1 MYNKYF
7 TMKKSLLREAI
18 KNEIISTL
26 SKGSLNENAPGFANR
41 KMGDPLPTLESVK
54 AAYEAKKEKVNE
66 RMAYDVELED
76 VVYTPEG
83 DEVKVV
89 DIRDIGG
96 SNERAY
102 TVEKTDGTRF
112 ELGDKSLE
120 LTGDKLK
127 RDSEGIE
134 GVSKYY
140 SKKDVSEMKPQGYDD
155 REDESLGARRGA
167 EKGKKQSMKD
177 RRDDSYGKFGKR
189 DAEEKGKNKINKEE
203 MSKDKLK
210 EGHSLSSED
219 LDVLK
224 SLASSDDIS
233 LRAVKVLKS
242 LIKSNIKQGDLG
254 TKVDE
259 ASSIREEDEMSDDD
273 KDKAASKEA
282 KKKDSIASIS
292 NKLQKLIA
300 KMKEKAKDFKE
311 AEGKAKDKLKD
322 DLKDMTVEKKKLEKS
337 L

>member
-7 TMKKSLLREAI
+7 TMKKSLLKEAI
-18 KNEIISTL
+18 KSEIISTL
-26 SKGSLNENAPGFANR
+26 SKGLLNENAPGFANR

-66 RMAYDVELED
+66 RMAYDIELED

-96 SNERAY
+96 SNEQAY

-140 SKKDVSEMKPQGYDD
+140 STKNEIAATGPGQTTTLADFDEEDDDMVRVSQKDIKFHLD
-155 REDESLGARRGA
+155 AF
-167 EKGKKQSMKD
+167 EKG
-177 RRDDSYGKFGKR
+177 
-189 DAEEKGKNKINKEE
+189 NI
-203 MSKDKLK
+203 
-210 EGHSLSSED
+210 EGED
-219 LDVLK
+219 L
-224 SLASSDDIS
+224 AQAIEDIVF
-233 LRAVKVLKS
+233 RPTVPR
-242 LIKSNIKQGDLG
+242 
-254 TKVDE
+254 E
-259 ASSIREEDEMSDDD
+259 MMREEEMSDDEMD
-273 KDKAASKEA
+273 KKASKGA
-282 KKKDSIASIS
+282 KKEPIG
-292 NKLQKLIA
+292 
-300 KMKEKAKDFKE
+300 KE
-311 AEGKAKDKLKD
+311 AEKLAQVQKFMRQMQDKGIVGKDKKILNTSKYKEEFAKFKAGLK
-322 DLKDMTVEKKKLEKS
+322 K
-337 L
+337 

>member
-7 TMKKSLLREAI
+7 TMKKSLLKEAI
-18 KNEIISTL
+18 KSEIISTL

-54 AAYEAKKEKVNE
+54 TAYEAKNNIKEGVDIDQMKIAIDEIASYLDDINKEEEVMSNVLGRHNSDPFLNMGEVYAYLDGLLQKYDSIKEKINE
-66 RMAYDVELED
+66 RMVYDIELED

-96 SNERAY
+96 SNEQAY

-140 SKKDVSEMKPQGYDD
+140 ST
-155 REDESLGARRGA
+155 
-167 EKGKKQSMKD
+167 
-177 RRDDSYGKFGKR
+177 
-189 DAEEKGKNKINKEE
+189 KNE
-203 MSKDKLK
+203 
-210 EGHSLSSED
+210 
-219 LDVLK
+219 
-224 SLASSDDIS
+224 
-233 LRAVKVLKS
+233 
-242 LIKSNIKQGDLG
+242 
-254 TKVDE
+254 
-259 ASSIREEDEMSDDD
+259 IREEEMSDDEMD
-273 KDKAASKEA
+273 KKASKGA
-282 KKKDSIASIS
+282 KKEPIG
-292 NKLQKLIA
+292 
-300 KMKEKAKDFKE
+300 KE
-311 AEGKAKDKLKD
+311 AEKLAQVQKFMRQMQDKGIVGKDKKILNTSKYKEEFAKFKAGLK
-322 DLKDMTVEKKKLEKS
+322 K
-337 L
+337 